1 MFEAQL
7 VATWAAWHDGE
18 QHVRGYCDSAK
29 ISHMCKISELPF
41 AIFWNFHFPLPF
53 HSTPL
58 QGRESTPLLTAR
70 DNRVLWRPV
79 GEVCM
84 VFLCFLC
91 FKCYVVWKYYGLNN
105 SLPLVF
111 AKLDPKL
118 PMHSGWIMFP
128 MFEVRCCMEVLWV
141 EQLPTFGVCKVGSK
155 VTYA

>member
-70 DNRVLWRPV
+70 DNRVL
-79 GEVCM
+79 
-84 VFLCFLC
+84 
-91 FKCYVVWKYYGLNN
+91 
-105 SLPLVF
+105 
-111 AKLDPKL
+111 
-118 PMHSGWIMFP
+118 
-128 MFEVRCCMEVLWV
+128 
-141 EQLPTFGVCKVGSK
+141 
-155 VTYA
+155 